1 MRQVDRSMELCSVQC
16 ADVARCVGPPCPAL
30 AQRPRPS
37 PPHVRLRYV
46 CAPPSQIKEAGTV
59 VHRYRCLC
67 SPARSTKVI
76 SQKSARNKEV
86 RTNHIGSVGI
96 TAIFRRQNN
105 TIRRQNNIFIWKRRF
120 LSMLQ
125 QENLR
130 TAARARRQKPG
141 PAWLVRF
148 CWSCIRLQP
157 AVDLVLPSAE
167 EPCPRRRPPW

>member
-1 MRQVDRSMELCSVQC
+1 MCSVQTSR
-16 ADVARCVGPPCPAL
+16 DVSAPH
-30 AQRPRPS
+30 AQRWPS
-37 PPHVRLRYV
+37 GPGPAPHTCVFGMCVRL
-46 CAPPSQIKEAGTV
+46 PSHIKEAGTV

-67 SPARSTKVI
+67 SPARSTTVI

-96 TAIFRRQNN
+96 TAIF
-105 TIRRQNNIFIWKRRF
+105 RRQNNIFIWKRRF

-167 EPCPRRRPPW
+167 EPCPRRRSPW